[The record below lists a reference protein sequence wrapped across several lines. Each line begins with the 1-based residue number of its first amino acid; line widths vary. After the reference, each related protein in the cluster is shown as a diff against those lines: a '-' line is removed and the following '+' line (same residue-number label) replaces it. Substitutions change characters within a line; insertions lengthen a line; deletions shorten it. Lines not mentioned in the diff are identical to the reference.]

1 MNTKTFNIKMPE
13 QLHQKIKLVSVK
25 EKMSMKDM
33 IVKVLEDYINVR
45 EISEEKPPEIKG
57 LRAEDLTE
65 VEPIDFKEDALLYQR
80 RIRDEW

>member
-13 QLHQKIKLVSVK
+13 QLHQKIKLISVK

-33 IVKVLEDYINVR
+33 IVKVLEEYIKIEEV
-45 EISEEKPPEIKG
+45 SEKRPVVIKG
-57 LRAEDLTE
+57 LRAEDLAE

>member
-13 QLHQKIKLVSVK
+13 QLHQKIKLISVK

-33 IVKVLEDYINVR
+33 IVKVLEEYIKIEEV
-45 EISEEKPPEIKG
+45 SEKRPVEIKG
-57 LRAEDLTE
+57 LRAEDLAE